1 MYEKLDKLRQEVDR
15 FKARLEDD
23 KIKLKKAEDRL
34 KEAENSQILSDVGS
48 YNLSPEQL
56 AQFLQLANSGKL
68 QEMLNGKVEMPGSEN
83 ARTSGLGFSTDEATD
98 ISTDLEN
105 EEDFDDED

>member
-34 KEAENSQILSDVGS
+34 REAENTQILSDVGS
-48 YNLSPEQL
+48 YNLTPEQL

-68 QEMLNGKVEMPGSEN
+68 QEMLNGKVQVPGAEN
-83 ARTSGLGFSTDEATD
+83 ADETGSGFEPSRATD
-98 ISTDLEN
+98 VSRDLEN
-105 EEDFDDED
+105 EEDYDED